1 MHLLAM
7 DLAVN
12 PELIFKEGY
21 GHILGHL
28 FILEMVR
35 KAGKFQYYLT
45 LPYILP
51 AKLLILEVLKYF
63 SRKAIINSK

>member
-21 GHILGHL
+21 AHMLGHL
-28 FILEMVR
+28 FILEIR

-51 AKLLILEVLKYF
+51 YN
-63 SRKAIINSK
+63 NSLAGSFCTQFLTK